1 MDFYLFQLINNLAG
15 KWWPLDFFGIFCAE
29 YLIFAMAFAI
39 IAWTIFNKNNRRAD
53 TVIVLEIILAAFFSY
68 LIKIVVNLIYFRP
81 RPFSVHDVNLLIEK
95 ISDGSFPSAHTFL
108 SFVMAFGIYMYN
120 KKLGIVLLIAASFVS
135 ISRIYVGVHYPLDIL
150 GGVILAGLAAYAVNK
165 INWKKIFKI

>member
-15 KWWPLDFFGIFCAE
+15 RWWPLDFFGIFCAE
-29 YLIFAMAFAI
+29 YLIFAMAFVI

-53 TVIVLEIILAAFFSY
+53 TIIILEIILAAFFSY
-68 LIKIVVNLIYFRP
+68 LIKIIINLIYFRP
-81 RPFSVHDVNLLIEK
+81 RPFSVHDVNLLIGK

-108 SFVMAFGIYMYN
+108 SFVMAFGIYFYN
-120 KKLGIVLLIAASFVS
+120 RKLGAVLIILAAFVS
-135 ISRIYVGVHYPLDIL
+135 VSRVYVGVHYPLDIL
-150 GGVILAGLAAYAVNK
+150 GGIILAGLAAYAVNK